1 MVMGKGNTPTSH
13 IGAKYGEI
21 AETVIMS
28 GDPLR
33 AKFIAENFLQEPVLY
48 NQIRGM
54 YGYTGLY
61 KGKRVSVQGHGM
73 GIPSIGIYTYELFNN
88 YDVQQIIRVGTAGAL
103 VPVDLAA
110 VSFANAIFFTVM
122 VFAMGACTDSN
133 YGHQFSIPGHFA
145 PIADYGLLENAVRV
159 ARENSF
165 SFKVGNVYSA
175 DVFYDESEKQMLWG
189 EKMGV
194 LAVEMETTALYVNA
208 AAAGRKALTIC
219 TISDQLVTKEFA
231 SVEERQ
237 TKFRNMMKVALEI
250 A

>member
-1 MVMGKGNTPTSH
+1 MGKGNTPPPH

-33 AKFIAENFLQEPVLY
+33 AKFIAENFLQEPVMY

-103 VPVDLAA
+103 VPDLKLGD
-110 VSFANAIFFTVM
+110 M

-133 YGHQFSIPGHFA
+133 YGHQ
-145 PIADYGLLENAVRV
+145 
-159 ARENSF
+159 
-165 SFKVGNVYSA
+165 
-175 DVFYDESEKQMLWG
+175 
-189 EKMGV
+189 
-194 LAVEMETTALYVNA
+194 
-208 AAAGRKALTIC
+208 
-219 TISDQLVTKEFA
+219 
-231 SVEERQ
+231 
-237 TKFRNMMKVALEI
+237 
-250 A
+250 

>member
-103 VPVDLAA
+103 VPDL
-110 VSFANAIFFTVM
+110 NLGDM

-133 YGHQFSIPGHFA
+133 YGHQYSLPGHFA

-159 ARENSF
+159 ARENDF

-194 LAVEMETTALYVNA
+194 LAVEMETTALYINA
-208 AAAGRKALTIC
+208 AAAGKKALTIC
-219 TISDQLVTKEFA
+219 TVSDQLVRKEYA
-231 SVEERQ
+231 TVEERQ

>member
-1 MVMGKGNTPTSH
+1 MAKGNTPTPH
-13 IGAKYGEI
+13 IGAKFGEI

-33 AKFIAENFLQEPVLY
+33 AKFIAENFLQEPVMY

-103 VPVDLAA
+103 VPDL
-110 VSFANAIFFTVM
+110 NLGDM
-122 VFAMGACTDSN
+122 VFAMAACTDSN
-133 YGHQFSIPGHFA
+133 YGHQYSLPGHFA

-159 ARENSF
+159 ARETDF

-208 AAAGRKALTIC
+208 AAAGKKALTIC
-219 TISDQLVTKEFA
+219 TVSDQLVRKEYA
-231 SVEERQ
+231 TVEERQ